1 MMLTVHDAASR
12 MGMSDAYVRRLI
24 ASGRLPCYRIGRSVR
39 LDAADV
45 DAYLATCRN
54 ESAVEEPTRHGPASH
69 APSWGELDARLA
81 ALKPTK

>member
-1 MMLTVHDAASR
+1 MMLTVAQAGSR
-12 MGMSDAYVRRLI
+12 MAMSPTYVRRLI

-39 LDAADV
+39 LDAVDV
-45 DAYLATCRN
+45 DAYLATCRD

-81 ALKPTK
+81 ALKPAK